1 MKNIN
6 FSIKNLKMKNL
17 KMKKQIVFLALLS
30 LLSCKKNEEKNDEP
44 GIMDAVEG
52 IQNLEKAGDAMKD
65 FEKKAEELKKM
76 KPISN
81 EIFKQVLTE
90 ELGGLKRLRYTAGD
104 ATAMG
109 LSSGEAI
116 YGDDNA
122 TTIKLSIFDG
132 AGESGSAIIA
142 MSNLSL
148 SMDSESI
155 QGTTTKKTEEINGIK
170 CLTENDTNTE
180 SNRSKI
186 TYIYKERFQIDL
198 EGNKIN
204 LDDLKSFMSK
214 IDFSKLQ

>member
-1 MKNIN
+1 
-6 FSIKNLKMKNL
+6 
-17 KMKKQIVFLALLS
+17 MKKILLLVALIS
-30 LLSCKKNEEKNDEP
+30 LFACKKEADTTDEP

-52 IQNLEKAGDAMKD
+52 INNLSKAGDAMKD
-65 FEKKAEELKKM
+65 FEKKAEELKKL

-81 EIFKQVLTE
+81 EIFKQILAE
-90 ELGGLKRLRYTAGD
+90 ELGGLKRLRYTAG
-104 ATAMG
+104 ATTAIG
-109 LSSGEAI
+109 LTSGEAT

-122 TTIKLSIFDG
+122 TTIKLTIFDG

-142 MSNLSL
+142 MSYLSL

-155 QGTTTKKTEEINGIK
+155 EGTTTKKTEDIGGFK
-170 CLTENDTNTE
+170 CLTENDTNAE

-186 TYIYKERFQIDL
+186 TYIYKERFQIDF